1 MRHVLLNIVARR
13 LSVRPAIRRKLA
25 RDSASLLHRCV
36 MSLCTIARKI
46 RVCVRNKA
54 QIDLEPHREDRPRN
68 AAATRRQPKVADE
81 SNPHM
86 NRSENRDQQIVE
98 VSERNEISPEVQ
110 DWLNRVVL
118 PILKKVIFNV

>member
-1 MRHVLLNIVARR
+1 
-13 LSVRPAIRRKLA
+13 
-25 RDSASLLHRCV
+25 
-36 MSLCTIARKI
+36 
-46 RVCVRNKA
+46 VRNKA